1 MQVYY
6 GIMFLTDLILVCKP
20 DLALRL
26 FVCGKQL
33 QRARSLI
40 SQGKASK
47 TPRRRGVSQ
56 IEDSDISM
64 SINPALMALSHS
76 CKSRFLWPAR

>member
-1 MQVYY
+1 MQIYY
-6 GIMFLTDLILVCKP
+6 GVMFLTDLILVCKP

-47 TPRRRGVSQ
+47 ARPGAGGDKDGT
-56 IEDSDISM
+56 INM
-64 SINPALMALSHS
+64 TINPSVL
-76 CKSRFLWPAR
+76 ARGERNSTRGIL